1 MKKEQGDNV
10 AVVVVVAAAAAADD
24 DDDDDNAD
32 DEMITL
38 TQEKKIKVVTKEQ
51 LIALVGKD
59 AVHQGIV
66 VDAQPLPTLDISDIT
81 TAANQQQLVVVLDCV
96 SDPHNVGA
104 ILRSS
109 AVFGASALI
118 TTERHSP
125 KESATL
131 AKTACGALEVVPMC
145 VVKNLANAIKEL
157 KANGFWCVAFAEEAG
172 KSLHQIDL
180 TGKIAL
186 VLGAEGDGL
195 RRLTASMCDFYVR
208 LDAAN
213 TFSTLN
219 VSNAAAI
226 ALYETFQQQKRK
238 EITCEGGKR
247 ERVNWLYS
255 MSL

>member
-1 MKKEQGDNV
+1 MYIYGTHPCYAVLKNKERIIEQILVCDKDIFNKKPFADILDMAKNDSRSV
-10 AVVVVVAAAAAADD
+10 AKGFS
-24 DDDDDNAD
+24 
-32 DEMITL
+32 
-38 TQEKKIKVVTKEQ
+38 QKKIKVVTKEQ
-51 LIALVGKD
+51 LSALVGKD

-66 VDAQPLPTLDISDIT
+66 LDIQPLANLDISDIT
-81 TAANQQQLVVVLDCV
+81 TQVTQQQLVVVLDCV

-104 ILRSS
+104 ILRSA

-145 VVKNLANAIKEL
+145 VVKNLASTIKEL
-157 KANGFWCVAFAEEAG
+157 KENGFWCVAFAEEAE
-172 KSLHQIDL
+172 KSLEQIDL

-213 TFSTLN
+213 NFSTLN

-238 EITCEGGKR
+238 A
-247 ERVNWLYS
+247 V
-255 MSL
+255 